1 MRGPLA
7 QGLLFERDKMLE
19 MWMSPLTNR
28 IFVGRSR
35 QDKHGRVATQKQDVT
50 AQCINGAVAHLLAIG
65 DTEIIVNLD
74 EGRYRV
80 KIVKEV

>member
-1 MRGPLA
+1 MA
-7 QGLLFERDKMLE
+7 LE
-19 MWMSPLTNR
+19 MWMSPLTHR
-28 IFVGRSR
+28 IYVGRAKNGVARSR
-35 QDKHGRVATQKQDVT
+35 QDFT

-80 KIVKEV
+80 KIEKEPT

>member
-1 MRGPLA
+1 MGRSDGPYFLD
-7 QGLLFERDKMLE
+7 RDMSVRTNLE
-19 MWMSPLTNR
+19 MWMSPLTHR
-28 IFVGRSR
+28 IYIGRS
-35 QDKHGRVATQKQDVT
+35 KNGVATSKQDVT

-80 KIVKEV
+80 KIAKEG

>member
-1 MRGPLA
+1 MSVRTN
-7 QGLLFERDKMLE
+7 LE
-19 MWMSPLTNR
+19 MWMSPLTHR
-28 IFVGRSR
+28 IYIGRS
-35 QDKHGRVATQKQDVT
+35 KNGVATSKQDVT
-50 AQCINGAVAHLLAIG
+50 AQCINGAVAHLLSIG

>member
-1 MRGPLA
+1 MSTN
-7 QGLLFERDKMLE
+7 LE

-28 IFVGRSR
+28 IFVGRS
-35 QDKHGRVATQKQDVT
+35 KNGVATSKQDVT

-74 EGRYRV
+74 EGRFRV
-80 KIVKEV
+80 KITPETA